1 MGWFVCL
8 CSEVEHNLPLTFQM
22 SVKEHQLAQFGP
34 GVPKCNGEA
43 RELFRKVSSWHLVA
57 EKKNKKKKKPT
68 YVPVEFLDKVNSTVH
83 ILTVCLWEKKEHLFS
98 GWVFEFRQWSH
109 TEGRVKRLNLSI
121 DLQMLLTALCACCH
135 SSLTQRRDAL
145 WQNVRS
151 YCHRIPLYMSVG
163 KPESAGQVLICV
175 LEQAGEYINY
185 LFSCRG
191 GQEMW

>member
-1 MGWFVCL
+1 MICASLQWSGTQSPLDFPNVCERAPA
-8 CSEVEHNLPLTFQM
+8 CTI
-22 SVKEHQLAQFGP
+22 GP
-34 GVPKCNGEA
+34 PK
-43 RELFRKVSSWHLVA
+43 SWNVTMKQENFLGKFPHGISLQ
-57 EKKNKKKKKPT
+57 KKNKKKKTT
-68 YVPVEFLDKVNSTVH
+68 YVPVEFLDKVNPTVH
-83 ILTVCLWEKKEHLFS
+83 ILTVCRWEKKERLFG

-145 WQNVRS
+145 WQNVCS

-185 LFSCRG
+185 PFSCRG
-191 GQEMW
+191 G